1 MKTDGT
7 LWPKT
12 AKFKNSLFKIKE
24 SVSNSKTKSVRI
36 SIAWAESLYIGV
48 QVRLMDGET
57 TAQQIGM
64 SPTAS
69 VGEMKKEP
77 ALEQIVDYLFEK
89 AMILLSR
96 SLTSFVTNY
105 FKAGVEN
112 FAIKYGT
119 RPITNISVDEYH
131 KDGGYV
137 ARITVTLTLPA
148 EVFERIKNRIR
159 KEVYARRA
167 DTMLKAS
174 ILRKLIINELKSST
188 YGISDLLAGTAEAV
202 DKAGGGGAEDRDKER
217 RFGDQN
223 NSKDN
228 TRGAGAVEEYAE

>member
-1 MKTDGT
+1 MNDKTD
-7 LWPKT
+7 
-12 AKFKNSLFKIKE
+12 IQ
-24 SVSNSKTKSVRI
+24 
-36 SIAWAESLYIGV
+36 
-48 QVRLMDGET
+48 QVEP
-57 TAQQIGM
+57 
-64 SPTAS
+64 SPTMS

-77 ALEQIVDYLFEK
+77 ALEQIVDHLFEK
-89 AMILLSR
+89 AMVLLSR

-119 RPITNISVDEYH
+119 RPLINISVDEYH

-188 YGISDLLAGTAEAV
+188 YGIPDLLAGAAETA
-202 DKAGGGGAEDRDKER
+202 DKVGRGGAED
-217 RFGDQN
+217 GDQEGRLGHQDA
-223 NSKDN
+223 SKDN
-228 TRGAGAVEEYAE
+228 TRRAGVLEEYVE

>member
-1 MKTDGT
+1 
-7 LWPKT
+7 
-12 AKFKNSLFKIKE
+12 
-24 SVSNSKTKSVRI
+24 
-36 SIAWAESLYIGV
+36 
-48 QVRLMDGET
+48 MDGET

-159 KEVYARRA
+159 KEVYAKRA

-188 YGISDLLAGTAEAV
+188 YGVSDLLTGAAETV
-202 DKAGGGGAEDRDKER
+202 DKAGGGGAEDWDKER
-217 RFGDQN
+217 GFGDQN
-223 NSKDN
+223 DSKDN
-228 TRGAGAVEEYAE
+228 TRGARAVEEYVE

>member
-1 MKTDGT
+1 MNDET
-7 LWPKT
+7 
-12 AKFKNSLFKIKE
+12 N
-24 SVSNSKTKSVRI
+24 
-36 SIAWAESLYIGV
+36 V
-48 QVRLMDGET
+48 QQFGP
-57 TAQQIGM
+57 
-64 SPTAS
+64 SPTTS

-119 RPITNISVDEYH
+119 RPLTNISVDEYH

-188 YGISDLLAGTAEAV
+188 YGIPNLLASAAEV
-202 DKAGGGGAEDRDKER
+202 DTETGRGGAEDGDKEGR
-217 RFGDQN
+217 LGYQDDR
-223 NSKDN
+223 KDN
-228 TRGAGAVEEYAE
+228 TRRAGTVEEYVE

>member
-1 MKTDGT
+1 MSDETNTQSVET
-7 LWPKT
+7 LST
-12 AKFKNSLFKIKE
+12 QL
-24 SVSNSKTKSVRI
+24 V
-36 SIAWAESLYIGV
+36 
-48 QVRLMDGET
+48 ET
-57 TAQQIGM
+57 PLTTSA
-64 SPTAS
+64 STS

-89 AMILLSR
+89 AMVLLSR
-96 SLTSFVTNY
+96 SLTSFAVNY

-119 RPITNISVDEYH
+119 RPLINISVDEYH

-159 KEVYARRA
+159 KEVYAKRA
-167 DTMLKAS
+167 DTTLKAA

-188 YGISDLLAGTAEAV
+188 YGVSDLFTSAKTVAN
-202 DKAGGGGAEDRDKER
+202 KAGGGRAEDRDKEGRSDNQDLSQDNSR
-217 RFGDQN
+217 R
-223 NSKDN
+223 SV
-228 TRGAGAVEEYAE
+228 AVEGHVE

>member
-1 MKTDGT
+1 MSDEMNAQ
-7 LWPKT
+7 L
-12 AKFKNSLFKIKE
+12 
-24 SVSNSKTKSVRI
+24 V
-36 SIAWAESLYIGV
+36 
-48 QVRLMDGET
+48 ET
-57 TAQQIGM
+57 PLTTSA
-64 SPTAS
+64 STS

-89 AMILLSR
+89 AMVLLSR
-96 SLTSFVTNY
+96 SLTSFAINY

-119 RPITNISVDEYH
+119 RPLINISVDEYH

-159 KEVYARRA
+159 KEVYAKRA
-167 DTMLKAS
+167 DTTLKAA

-188 YGISDLLAGTAEAV
+188 YGVSDLFTSAKTVAN
-202 DKAGGGGAEDRDKER
+202 KAGGDRAEDRDKEGRSDNQDLSQDNSR
-217 RFGDQN
+217 R
-223 NSKDN
+223 SV
-228 TRGAGAVEEYAE
+228 AVEEHVE

>member
-1 MKTDGT
+1 MSNGT
-7 LWPKT
+7 NADYVETPAT
-12 AKFKNSLFKIKE
+12 
-24 SVSNSKTKSVRI
+24 T
-36 SIAWAESLYIGV
+36 SI
-48 QVRLMDGET
+48 
-57 TAQQIGM
+57 
-64 SPTAS
+64 
-69 VGEMKKEP
+69 GEMKKEP
-77 ALEQIVDYLFEK
+77 GLEQIVDYLFEK
-89 AMILLSR
+89 AMVLLSR

-119 RPITNISVDEYH
+119 RPLVNISVDEYH

-148 EVFERIKNRIR
+148 DVFERIKKRIR

-188 YGISDLLAGTAEAV
+188 YGIPDLLTGAAETI
-202 DKAGGGGAEDRDKER
+202 DKAGGGGAEDGDKER
-217 RFGDQN
+217 RSDNQD
-223 NSKDN
+223 NSEDN
-228 TRGAGAVEEYAE
+228 TRRAGAVEYYVE